1 MRRWHKLLAPW
12 FALLL
17 LIIAFTGVV
26 TQATAVLEAAAAKP
40 AVISAWQVGRKCVP
54 MLAKRSPAGAWN
66 HWFKKLHSGEALGP
80 VGIILNLAG
89 GLALLFFAGS
99 GFWMYLSMWL
109 RRRRNRRLIA
119 R

>member
-17 LIIAFTGVV
+17 FAIALTGVV
-26 TQATAVLEAAAAKP
+26 TQATALLDTPTAGTAPAEA
-40 AVISAWQVGRKCVP
+40 G
-54 MLAKRSPAGAWN
+54 AKRPVAPAAGKRSAIGAWN

-80 VGIILNLAG
+80 GGIALNLAA
-89 GLALLFFAGS
+89 GLVLLFFAGS

-109 RRRRNRRLIA
+109 RLRRNRRSRA

>member
-17 LIIAFTGVV
+17 FAIALTGAV
-26 TQATAVLEAAAAKP
+26 TQTTALLDTSTAKAAMAATGAKDPVAAA
-40 AVISAWQVGRKCVP
+40 VG
-54 MLAKRSPAGAWN
+54 KRSAIGAWN

-80 VGIILNLAG
+80 AGIALNLTA

-99 GFWMYLSMWL
+99 GFWMYLTMWL
-109 RRRRNRRLIA
+109 RLRRNRRSRA